1 MYPVAPAS
9 FILMVECISG
19 NPSFWLLIRAS
30 YALRVRK
37 TAKFSGA
44 KIRLPLIGSHRSSL
58 GSIPATLSVPFC
70 FPTNTLE
77 LFLEVLEVFI
87 GEPFKINKLVSS
99 AFNGTYDLVEF
110 QINGFRV
117 TVLRV
122 LDEEHH
128 EEGDDGRAGIDNEL
142 PGIGKVKCRA
152 SQPPNGND
160 DDRQR
165 ESPCA
170 A

>member
-1 MYPVAPAS
+1 MAFDSRQLRPA
-9 FILMVECISG
+9 
-19 NPSFWLLIRAS
+19 RAQ
-30 YALRVRK
+30 
-37 TAKFSGA
+37 TAKFRGGEN
-44 KIRLPLIGSHRSSL
+44 ILLLLVGSHRSSL
-58 GSIPATLSVPFC
+58 GSIPATPSVPFC
-70 FPTNTLE
+70 FPADTLE

-122 LDEEHH
+122 LDEEYH
-128 EEGDDGRAGIDNEL
+128 EEGDDGCASIDNEL
-142 PGIGKVKCRA
+142 PGVREVRCRA
-152 SQPPNGND
+152 GQPPNGND
-160 DDRQR
+160 DGCQR
-165 ESPCA
+165 ESPRA

>member
-1 MYPVAPAS
+1 MASDSRQLRPA
-9 FILMVECISG
+9 
-19 NPSFWLLIRAS
+19 RAQS
-30 YALRVRK
+30 
-37 TAKFSGA
+37 AKFSRA
-44 KIRLPLIGSHRSSL
+44 KIRLPLIRSQRGSL
-58 GSIPATLSVPFC
+58 GSILAPLSVPFC
-70 FPTNTLE
+70 LRADTLE

-99 AFNGTYDLVEF
+99 AFNGTYDFVEF

-128 EEGDDGRAGIDNEL
+128 EEGDDGRASIDNEL
-142 PGIGKVKCRA
+142 PGVREVKCRA
-152 SQPPNGND
+152 GQPPNSND
-160 DDRQR
+160 DGCQC
-165 ESPCA
+165 ESPRA

>member
-1 MYPVAPAS
+1 M
-9 FILMVECISG
+9 
-19 NPSFWLLIRAS
+19 
-30 YALRVRK
+30 
-37 TAKFSGA
+37 
-44 KIRLPLIGSHRSSL
+44 GSHRSSL
-58 GSIPATLSVPFC
+58 GSIPATPFC

-122 LDEEHH
+122 LDEEYH
-128 EEGDDGRAGIDNEL
+128 EEGDDGRASIDNEL
-142 PGIGKVKCRA
+142 PGVREVKCRA
-152 SQPPNGND
+152 GHSPNANRN
-160 DDRQR
+160 DRQR
-165 ESPCA
+165 KSPRA